1 MTSVTVDDCLDK
13 VGNRFQLVVIASR
26 RARQLAMGAT
36 PRVDVEGSKPTVAA
50 LKEIAS
56 GLITPD
62 EIRSINIQ
70 TQMEAEESKPA
81 LEINLSL
88 DD

>member
-1 MTSVTVDDCLDK
+1 MASVTVDDCLDK
-13 VGNRFQLVVIASR
+13 VGNRFQLVVVASR
-26 RARQLAMGAT
+26 RARQLAMGAI
-36 PRVDVEGSKPTVAA
+36 PRVDVDGSKPTVVA
-50 LKEIAS
+50 LREIAS

-70 TQMEAEESKPA
+70 TLIEAEENKPA

-88 DD
+88 AD